1 MEFLTWKA
9 VIGGLT
15 GLGTLFLT
23 IWKIISTI
31 KESAIESE
39 KKIADLKEE
48 VAVQKSQIVELR
60 RDIERLQDVQDQ
72 LSNLMIK
79 LLTGK

>member
-1 MEFLTWKA
+1 M
-9 VIGGLT
+9 GGLT

-23 IWKIISTI
+23 IWKIVSTI
-31 KESAIESE
+31 KQSAVESE

-48 VAVQKSQIVELR
+48 IAVQKSQIVELR

>member
-1 MEFLTWKA
+1 MEFLTWKS
-9 VIGGLT
+9 VIGTLT

-23 IWKIISTI
+23 VWKIVSSIRQT
-31 KESAIESE
+31 AIENE
-39 KKIADLKEE
+39 KKISDLKEE
-48 VAVQKSQIVELR
+48 IAVQKAQINELR
-60 RDIERLQDVQDQ
+60 RDAERLQDVQDQ